1 MDSLFSASELAFR
14 DELRRFFRSAVPD
27 GMRRKVRLGQNL
39 SAQEMRDWHRI
50 LDAKGWAA
58 PAWDAAWGGTGWNPM
73 QIHMYREELHMA
85 YAPTPF
91 AINISLAGP
100 LIIAFGSDEQK
111 ARFLPGIKNLDYWFA
126 QGFSEPDAGSDLAS
140 LRTHAVQDGDSY
152 VVTGQKA
159 WTTLAQHANWMFTLV
174 RTSSEGRKQ
183 DGLTFLLIDMSSPG
197 VTVRPVISIDRDHHV
212 NEVFLDNVRVPVANR
227 VGEEGR
233 AWSYTKYL
241 LTQERVIG
249 ARAAMTKLK
258 IAKIKE
264 AAAKLMENGVPLSD
278 RPWLQSR
285 LAALEVELT
294 ALEITTIRVL
304 AEMQSRAGDTF
315 DPKSSMLKL
324 KGSELYQRA
333 DELLVDVLG
342 PLGLPYTP
350 GFLQGEDDAE
360 ALVPEWART
369 AMQKYFLN
377 RATTIYAG
385 SAEVQHNILAK
396 AILAL

>member
-1 MDSLFSASELAFR
+1 MDSLFSASEIAFR
-14 DELRRFFRSAVPD
+14 EELRRFFRSAVPD

-39 SAQEMRDWHRI
+39 SAQEIRDWHRI

-58 PAWDAAWGGTGWNPM
+58 PAWDPAWGGTGWNPM

-85 YAPTPF
+85 CAPTPF

-140 LRTHAVQDGDSY
+140 LRTHAVRDGDSY

-174 RTSSEGRKQ
+174 RTSSEARKQ

-264 AAAKLMENGVPLSD
+264 AAARLVEDGVPLSD
-278 RPWLQSR
+278 RPWLQTR

-304 AEMQSRAGDTF
+304 AEMQSRAAETF

-342 PLGLPYTP
+342 PLGLPYSP

-360 ALVPEWART
+360 ALVPDWACT